1 MEKLV
6 DLLYQNFVER
16 KIEKMEEYKLY
27 ESLADIEEKL
37 RMSLD
42 KNQKVLLEKYQQ
54 DMFKLHYCE
63 DKILIEHIVK
73 LFR

>member
-1 MEKLV
+1 MDKLV

-54 DMFKLHYCE
+54 DMFELHYCE
-63 DKILIEHIVK
+63 DKILIEYIVK